1 MENTFNIYDFKQSID
16 ELNMKLLQEY
26 NTMKQRFLQEKGNTN
41 TELSSIN
48 NENKSVTNDLQDK
61 MKLIHTLEN
70 KVVTLENENTE
81 LRKKLD
87 EKVEDNNQTN
97 RFDMIRSQAK
107 EISAK
112 DKEIMRLVNEL
123 KKYKNI
129 ESKVNTINSIS
140 GWSPTS
146 SPSPVVEPNKLEL
159 NESTQQESTEGATE
173 GPTEGATEGA
183 TEEPTQDSTQQEP
196 TEGATEGATEDSTQQ
211 ESTEEETFFKIT
223 YRKVKYYRDSKN
235 KVYQIE
241 EDDDIGKCIGDWV
254 KQPNNKFKLIKH

>member
-159 NESTQQESTEGATE
+159 NESTQQESTEG
-173 GPTEGATEGA
+173 PTEGATEGA
-183 TEEPTQDSTQQEP
+183 TEGP
-196 TEGATEGATEDSTQQ
+196 TQQ

>member
-70 KVVTLENENTE
+70 KGVTLENENTE

-159 NESTQQESTEGATE
+159 NESTQQESTEG
-173 GPTEGATEGA
+173 PTEGATEGA
-183 TEEPTQDSTQQEP
+183 TEGP
-196 TEGATEGATEDSTQQ
+196 TQQ

>member
-159 NESTQQESTEGATE
+159 NESTQQESTE
-173 GPTEGATEGA
+173 
-183 TEEPTQDSTQQEP
+183 
-196 TEGATEGATEDSTQQ
+196 
-211 ESTEEETFFKIT
+211 EETFFKIT

>member
-26 NTMKQRFLQEKGNTN
+26 NTMKQQFLQEKGNTN

-159 NESTQQESTEGATE
+159 NESTQQESTEG
-173 GPTEGATEGA
+173 PTEGATEGA
-183 TEEPTQDSTQQEP
+183 TEGP
-196 TEGATEGATEDSTQQ
+196 TQQ